1 MCEISCRAGRRF
13 LGGQEGA
20 AEVAWCAWGRGWRWW
35 ALPVTAHGGKWV
47 VEVVGRTAARQ
58 FMKVGIHKCMLHEL
72 FNQPGSSEAVY
83 G

>member
-1 MCEISCRAGRRF
+1 M
-13 LGGQEGA
+13 
-20 AEVAWCAWGRGWRWW
+20 
-35 ALPVTAHGGKWV
+35 
-47 VEVVGRTAARQ
+47 EVVGRPPARQ